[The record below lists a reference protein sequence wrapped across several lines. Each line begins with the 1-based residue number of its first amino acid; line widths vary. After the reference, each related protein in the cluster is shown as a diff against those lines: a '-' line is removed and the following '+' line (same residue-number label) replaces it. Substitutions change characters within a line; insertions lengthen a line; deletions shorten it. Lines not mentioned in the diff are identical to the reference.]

1 MFVGDR
7 KLEKGM
13 NKIDDKIKIQSSLDR
28 LEW

>member
-1 MFVGDR
+1 MFEGDR

-13 NKIDDKIKIQSSLDR
+13 NKIDDKIKIQSCLDR

>member
-1 MFVGDR
+1 MFEGDR

-28 LEW
+28 LE